1 MRRTQNAQLPPKAG
15 RSPIIAAG
23 PQRPNRPILGD
34 VWLRDGE
41 VWGFT
46 TKGWRRYL

>member
-1 MRRTQNAQLPPKAG
+1 MRQTQNAQPPPQPA
-15 RSPIIAAG
+15 RPPVIDAG
-23 PQRPNRPILGD
+23 PHRPDRPILGD

-46 TKGWRRYL
+46 DKGWRRYL